1 MAAFSL
7 FDRITKDGTLSEPKG
22 VPDPTF
28 ALPSTVNWMRA
39 LRVLVDDTAISFQT
53 ARKFYSG
60 TGKRAFSRN
69 EENSIFEQLLFAV
82 HQLSALEA
90 LNSASRK
97 ADVAR
102 VGIVTWYYGVYA
114 AASAM
119 VTAQDGSF
127 QDDHTGTATVWDR
140 QIASR
145 GLVMNPFALRVSS
158 LVRVDADVEL
168 QSLKAKGNN
177 FVLTSLPPANPA
189 DAYGACCAYLSG
201 TVNWWRWRAEEDLKT
216 SREFKALGVKDF
228 RTKPARGLRDS
239 RLSSRSVAF
248 LHQASRYRG
257 KANYREALFLGYG
270 PGIEPMLASYVD
282 DLAKVLA
289 GFATA
294 AGAFC
299 SKRLGSP
306 LWDDFVGNL
315 ESKRSFTFSPSAIWI

>member
-1 MAAFSL
+1 MMRPSL
-7 FDRITKDGTLSEPKG
+7 FR
-22 VPDPTF
+22 
-28 ALPSTVNWMRA
+28 
-39 LRVLVDDTAISFQT
+39 LRV
-53 ARKFYSG
+53 
-60 TGKRAFSRN
+60 
-69 EENSIFEQLLFAV
+69 NSIVERESEHSLETRRI
-82 HQLSALEA
+82 LSSSNCSLPCINCPLWT
-90 LNSASRK
+90 LNSASCK

-127 QDDHTGTATVWDR
+127 QDDHTGTATVWDG

-145 GLVMNPFALRVSS
+145 GL
-158 LVRVDADVEL
+158 
-168 QSLKAKGNN
+168 
-177 FVLTSLPPANPA
+177 
-189 DAYGACCAYLSG
+189 
-201 TVNWWRWRAEEDLKT
+201 VNWWRWRAEEDLKT
-216 SREFKALGVKDF
+216 SREFKALGAKDS
-228 RTKPARGLRDS
+228 RTKPARELRDS
-239 RLSSRSVAF
+239 RLSGRSVAF

-306 LWDDFVGNL
+306 RWDDFVGNL
-315 ESKRSFTFSPSAIWI
+315 ESKRSFAFSPSAIWI